1 VVKATRFPSGDQ
13 IGELLRCSNVKRVS
27 LMTLVYLPSPKFL
40 IAPNLIGSVFWLFA
54 VIGAIRADRTIPV
67 ARPIRSLTQA
77 DLIVTAAAL
86 LMVRFLVHGVRL
98 TP

>member
-1 VVKATRFPSGDQ
+1 
-13 IGELLRCSNVKRVS
+13 
-27 LMTLVYLPSPKFL
+27 MTLVYLPFPMFL
-40 IAPNLIGSVFWLFA
+40 FVPNLVGSVFWVFA
-54 VIGAIRADRTIPV
+54 VIGAICADRTIPV

-86 LMVRFLVHGVRL
+86 LMVRFLNHGVRL